1 MMKDKQINF
10 ISPYHTTL
18 KTERHTFEFLFFVH
32 SGVFHED
39 FDECQTDEDDTD
51 EDGICGENAQCFNT
65 YGSFYCQCL
74 EGFLSSLNSV
84 NFSADS
90 SAVCRG
96 R

>member
-1 MMKDKQINF
+1 MKDKQIKF
-10 ISPYHTTL
+10 ISCYHTTL
-18 KTERHTFEFLFFVH
+18 KTAYTFDFLFFVH

-39 FDECQTDEDDTD
+39 FDECQANEDNPDEV
-51 EDGICGENAQCFNT
+51 GICGKNTQCFNT
-65 YGSFYCQCL
+65 IGSFYCQCL

-90 SAVCRG
+90 SALCRG